1 MTSTRTSTSTRR
13 LTGARTALAA
23 SAALIAALTLASC
36 APTEATSVSEPQA
49 SAPAAELKADPA
61 EFNEADIMF
70 AQMMIPHH
78 LQAVEMSETLLGKTG
93 ISDETVALAEDIMAA
108 QEPEIVQL
116 NAMLVAW
123 GFDEMT
129 ADDDMA
135 GMDHSSGMM
144 SDEDMD
150 ALDAADGP
158 DAERL
163 YLEQMIEHHKGAIE
177 MASPQVIDGENA
189 DAVELAES
197 IEKAQQKEISTMK
210 KLLAAIPAAG

>member
-1 MTSTRTSTSTRR
+1 MTRT
-13 LTGARTALAA
+13 RTLLAA
-23 SAALIAALTLASC
+23 SAALVAALTLASC
-36 APTEATSVSEPQA
+36 ATTDAASVDTP
-49 SAPAAELKADPA
+49 SAPSPAAELKADA
-61 EFNEADIMF
+61 SEFNEADIMF

-78 LQAVEMSETLLGKTG
+78 LQAVEMSDTLLAKTG
-93 ISDETVALAEDIMAA
+93 ISAETVALAEDIKAA

-116 NAMLVAW
+116 NALLVAW

-129 ADDDMA
+129 AADDMA

-144 SDEDMD
+144 SDEDTA
-150 ALDAADGP
+150 ALDSATGP

-163 YLEQMIEHHKGAIE
+163 YLEQMIEHHEGAID

-197 IEKAQQKEISTMK
+197 IESTQQKEISTMK

>member
-1 MTSTRTSTSTRR
+1 MTSTRT
-13 LTGARTALAA
+13 LLAA
-23 SAALIAALTLASC
+23 SAALVAALTLAAC
-36 APTEATSVSEPQA
+36 APTEAASVSEPAA
-49 SAPAAELKADPA
+49 SAPATELKGDAT

-78 LQAVEMSETLLGKTG
+78 QQAVEMSDTLLAKTG
-93 ISDETVALAEDIMAA
+93 ISAKTVSLAEDIKAA
-108 QEPEIVQL
+108 QEPEIAQL
-116 NAMLVAW
+116 NALLVAW

-150 ALDAADGP
+150 ALDAATGP
-158 DAERL
+158 EAERL
-163 YLEQMIEHHKGAIE
+163 YLEQMIEHHEGAID
-177 MASPQVIDGENA
+177 MASPQIIDGTNA

-197 IEKAQQKEISTMK
+197 IESAQQKEISEMK
-210 KLLAAIPAAG
+210 KARAALPAAG